1 MTSSV
6 QRRQEFLATCL
17 DEERGNREKA
27 VRIDGQA
34 DRKRVA
40 RRFGNLAEYHRKAV
54 DDNLDGQAP
63 LMAIR
68 QGYYVMLHK
77 ANEALALA
85 GFKVSTH
92 ECTLLGIRGIYNA
105 PDLADSLRRASE
117 ERTNVDYDMDP
128 SEPQLRHFDSAS
140 AFVEDEMEP
149 FVERIAEIVDEE
161 GLWS

>member
-1 MTSSV
+1 MTSSA
-6 QRRQEFLATCL
+6 QRRREFLQVCL

-34 DRKRVA
+34 DRKREA
-40 RRFGNLAEYHRKAV
+40 RRFRNLAKYHRKAV
-54 DDNLDGQAP
+54 NDNLDGQAP

-85 GFKVSTH
+85 GFKVNTH
-92 ECTLLGIRGIYNA
+92 ECTLLGIRGIFNA

-117 ERTNVDYDMDP
+117 ERTNVDYQMDP
-128 SEPQLRHFDSAS
+128 SDPQLQHYSSAS
-140 AFVEDEMEP
+140 GFVENEMLSFVRQIDRMTDE
-149 FVERIAEIVDEE
+149 D
-161 GLWS
+161 GLRD